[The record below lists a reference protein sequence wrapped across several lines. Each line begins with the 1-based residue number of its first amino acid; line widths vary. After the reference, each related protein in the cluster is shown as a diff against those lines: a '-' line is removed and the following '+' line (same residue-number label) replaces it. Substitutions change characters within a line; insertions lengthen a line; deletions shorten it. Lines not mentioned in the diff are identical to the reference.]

1 MVYTKEDITELAFK
15 RYKSG
20 ESYDDSVWYLA
31 YYTLKISKNVKNNGV
46 IHPLETD
53 NLVLLLNENV
63 NGELLEPDKEEV
75 KALAEEI
82 YYRQEPKSK
91 LHWFISEKIL
101 LLQEIEKVIEE
112 NKHH

>member
-1 MVYTKEDITELAFK
+1 MVYNKEDITELAFK

-31 YYTLKISKNVKNNGV
+31 YYTLKITKNIKNGDS

-53 NLVLLLNENV
+53 NLLLILNENV
-63 NGELLEPDKEEV
+63 NGALLEPDNEEV

-82 YYRQEPKSK
+82 SSRQEPKSK

-101 LLQEIEKVIEE
+101 LLREIEKVINE
-112 NKHH
+112 NKS